1 MPTYATLADIQAR
14 HPRDI
19 VLLAA
24 DEDTGVLDAGRVAG
38 ALEAAD
44 ADINGIL
51 FARYTTAELARLDA
65 ASRAIVKTYAID
77 IALYRVAL
85 SFARS
90 SERLEE
96 QFDAAIARLTAI
108 AKGAGGL
115 TFNAGDGDD
124 DGPGAGGAS
133 LSPNEAVV
141 EAPERLFTR
150 ERMRGW

>member
-24 DEDTGVLDAGRVAG
+24 DEDTGTLDESRVAA

-51 FARYTTAELARLDA
+51 FARYTPAELARLDA

-90 SERLEE
+90 SDRLEE

-115 TFNAGDGDD
+115 TFTSGGDD
-124 DGPGAGGAS
+124 DGPGAGGAA
-133 LSPNEAVV
+133 LSPNEAVI

-150 ERMRGW
+150 ERMRGL

>member
-24 DEDTGVLDAGRVAG
+24 DEDTGELDGARVAA

-51 FARYTTAELARLDA
+51 FARYTPGELVRLDT

-115 TFNAGDGDD
+115 TFNAGGDG
-124 DGPGAGGAS
+124 DGPGAGGAA
-133 LSPNEAVV
+133 LSPNEAVI
-141 EAPERLFTR
+141 EAPERMFTR